1 VSGPSTQGSQ
11 LERTALSWQ
20 RTALSAAVVALL
32 LLREGLR
39 EGVRGGWTQ
48 GTALTAIAGLCLVA
62 LAVLAAVVARAGR
75 PAGRLAGRRR
85 LVLAGAVLVGVA
97 GVLSVVWL
105 ALSP

>member
-1 VSGPSTQGSQ
+1 VSGPSPQGRQ

-39 EGVRGGWTQ
+39 EGARAGWTN
-48 GTALTAIAGLCLVA
+48 GTALTAVAGLCLVA
-62 LAVLAAVVARAGR
+62 LAVLAAVAARAGR
-75 PAGRLAGRRR
+75 TAGQPR

-97 GVLSVVWL
+97 GVLSVVQL
-105 ALSP
+105 AISP